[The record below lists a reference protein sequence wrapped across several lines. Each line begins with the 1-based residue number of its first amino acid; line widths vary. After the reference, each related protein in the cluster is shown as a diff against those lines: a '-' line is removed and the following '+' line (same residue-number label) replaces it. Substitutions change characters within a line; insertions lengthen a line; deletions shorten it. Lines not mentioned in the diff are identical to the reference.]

1 MFNMT
6 FIEVSLILFN
16 ETFIQDLKLY
26 FMLFFEIYYIFNIGA
41 YDFRGTNV
49 YVF

>member
-16 ETFIQDLKLY
+16 ETFIQDLELY
-26 FMLFFEIYYIFNIGA
+26 FMLFLEIYYNFNINA

-49 YVF
+49 HMF